1 MVTHTGAGDRQ
12 GHKDDIFHARRVP
25 PVPWQSLH
33 TGCDSA
39 FFPSSAEDSK
49 ESPSA
54 THGAAGICS
63 SLPPSFSAPHP
74 SPLTQLQPLAALPG
88 ASAGLWEL
96 REQQSP
102 ESLWPLLGAG
112 CAGDRHSHGHS
123 WWGTKPVS
131 QPQLVLPAWQGMSSL
146 HRARNTLHNPYQG
159 TWLPGQDGTAGHRHV
174 PLPIPAPCGASEPGG
189 RGAGVQEGL
198 RAPGMQHQP
207 SAPQRPGCHPP
218 TAPPGSS
225 DTVLGAG

>member
-1 MVTHTGAGDRQ
+1 MVTHTGVGDRQ

-88 ASAGLWEL
+88 ANAGLWEL

-102 ESLWPLLGAG
+102 EPLWPLLGAG

-131 QPQLVLPAWQGMSSL
+131 QPQLVLPAWQGMSSYTVPE
-146 HRARNTLHNPYQG
+146 TLF
-159 TWLPGQDGTAGHRHV
+159 TIR
-174 PLPIPAPCGASEPGG
+174 I
-189 RGAGVQEGL
+189 
-198 RAPGMQHQP
+198 RAPGSLGRMAQLATAMSPCPSQHP
-207 SAPQRPGCHPP
+207 VEPQSQEGEELECKR
-218 TAPPGSS
+218 
-225 DTVLGAG
+225 D